1 MTTTNL
7 IIVILLAVCLIGASL
22 CIVISNLLIK
32 ELNQVINNLYARE
45 ERMAKMLEKL
55 DKEQAKRIE
64 ASEKF
69 KAEIIKNMKARV
81 KPDIN
86 VLDFPND
93 HKD

>member
-7 IIVILLAVCLIGASL
+7 IIVILLALCLMGAAL

-45 ERMAKMLEKL
+45 EKLVAILKKL
-55 DKEQAKRIE
+55 DEEQAARSE
-64 ASEKF
+64 ASAKF
-69 KAEIIKNMKARV
+69 REEIIKNVKARV

-86 VLDFPND
+86 VLDFPNGD
-93 HKD
+93 

>member
-7 IIVILLAVCLIGASL
+7 IIVILLALCLMGAAV

-45 ERMAKMLEKL
+45 EKLVTILKKL
-55 DKEQAKRIE
+55 DEEQAARSE
-64 ASEKF
+64 ASAKF
-69 KAEIIKNMKARV
+69 REEIIKNVKARV

-86 VLDFPND
+86 VLDFPNGD
-93 HKD
+93 